1 MDDEFNIQLLKA
13 ESILQYSLFV
23 LRSSSK
29 RYVFLAPNLE
39 TEIQMQTDFQIF
51 GYFLFLCVFPAFC
64 EAPCRLSLLSPLC
77 IYSVT
82 RSCVRSTV
90 LHNIGRAL
98 WWLVEESI
106 QSTFA
111 NQ

>member
-51 GYFLFLCVFPAFC
+51 GYFLFLCVYF
-64 EAPCRLSLLSPLC
+64 RLFVKLRVDFHSSV
-77 IYSVT
+77 YSVT